1 MRSRQSIDYIIFA
14 ATGLLLII
22 GLAALA
28 SASSD
33 LGELKFSDA
42 YYYLKH
48 QVFYGLSFGII
59 GFWIGRTLN
68 YRVYKKIAPIFLL
81 LSLAALILVFSP
93 LGLTAGGAQRWIQL
107 GPVTIQPSELLK
119 LFFIGYLAAWLSST
133 KRERQKS
140 IGEGFLPFIIISGII
155 AALLLAQN
163 STSAAIIL
171 MVASLAIYFI
181 SGARKKYIVAIILLG
196 IVAFGAVIM
205 STEYRRE
212 RVLNFLN
219 PFFNPEAV
227 SKESTYQL
235 DQALITIGSGG
246 FKGVGYGQSTSK
258 NYLPERIGDSIF
270 AIIAEEFGLIGSLA
284 VISLFFT
291 LVTRMFILAKRA
303 GDQFGKLLLAGF
315 ATIIGFQTFIHI
327 GANSGLIP
335 LTGVSLPFISFGGTA
350 LAVFMTMIG
359 ITLNISKHVRR

>member
-1 MRSRQSIDYIIFA
+1 MRKHQSIDYIIFA
-14 ATGLLLII
+14 VTGLLLVI

-48 QVFYGLSFGII
+48 QVFYGFSFGII

-68 YRVYKKIAPIFLL
+68 YRAYKRIAPIFLL

-93 LGLTAGGAQRWIQL
+93 FGLTAGGAQRWIQL

-140 IGEGFLPFIIISGII
+140 IGEGFLPFLIISGII
-155 AALLLAQN
+155 AVLLLVQN
-163 STSAAIIL
+163 STSAAVIL
-171 MVASLAIYFI
+171 MVASLATYFI
-181 SGARKKYIVAIILLG
+181 SGARKKYILATILLG
-196 IVAFGAVIM
+196 LTLLSVVVFV
-205 STEYRRE
+205 TPYRRE
-212 RVLNFLN
+212 RVLSFI
-219 PFFNPEAV
+219 NPEVA
-227 SKESTYQL
+227 SEKSIYQSA
-235 DQALITIGSGG
+235 QAKITIGSGG
-246 FKGVGYGQSTSK
+246 LFGVGYGQSTSK

-270 AIIAEEFGLIGSLA
+270 AIIAEEFGLVGSLA
-284 VISLFFT
+284 IISLFFI

-315 ATIIGFQTFIHI
+315 ATIIGFQAFIHI

-335 LTGVSLPFISFGGTA
+335 LTGVPLPFISFGGTA

>member
-1 MRSRQSIDYIIFA
+1 MRKYQSIDYIIFA
-14 ATGLLLII
+14 VTGLLLII

-48 QVFYGLSFGII
+48 QVFYGFSFGII
-59 GFWIGRTLN
+59 GFWLGRTLN
-68 YRVYKKIAPIFLL
+68 YRVYKRIAPIFLL
-81 LSLAALILVFSP
+81 LSLAALILVLSP
-93 LGLTAGGAQRWIQL
+93 LGITSGGAQRWIAA
-107 GPVTIQPSELLK
+107 GPITIQPSEFLK
-119 LFFIGYLAAWLSST
+119 LFFIGYLAAWLSSP

-140 IGEGFLPFIIISGII
+140 VGGGFIPFTIISGII
-155 AALLLAQN
+155 AVLLLIQK
-163 STSAAIIL
+163 STSAAVIL
-171 MVASLAIYFI
+171 MVASLAIYFV
-181 SGARKKYIVAIILLG
+181 SGARKKYILATILLG

-205 STEYRRE
+205 STDYRRE
-212 RVLNFLN
+212 RVLSFL
-219 PFFNPEAV
+219 NPEAV

-246 FKGVGYGQSTSK
+246 IFGVGYGQSSSK

-284 VISLFFT
+284 VISLFFI

-335 LTGVSLPFISFGGTA
+335 LTGVPLPFISFGGTA

-359 ITLNISKHVRR
+359 VTLNISKHVRR

>member
-1 MRSRQSIDYIIFA
+1 MKRHQSVDYIIFA
-14 ATGLLLII
+14 VTGLLLAI

-42 YYYLKH
+42 YHYLKH
-48 QVFYGLSFGII
+48 QVFYGFSFGII

-68 YRVYKKIAPIFLL
+68 YRIYKKIAPIFLL

-93 LGLTAGGAQRWIQL
+93 FGLTSGGAQRWIQL

-140 IGEGFLPFIIISGII
+140 IGEGFLPFLIISGII
-155 AALLLAQN
+155 AVLLLVQK
-163 STSAAIIL
+163 STSAAVIL

-181 SGARKKYIVAIILLG
+181 SGARKKYVLILIILG
-196 IVAFGAVIM
+196 IISFATVIM
-205 STEYRRE
+205 ATDYRRE
-212 RVLNFLN
+212 RILSYLK
-219 PFFNPEAV
+219 PETV
-227 SKESTYQL
+227 SEKSTYQGQ
-235 DQALITIGSGG
+235 QALITIGSGEL
-246 FKGVGYGQSTSK
+246 FGVGYGQSTSK

-270 AIIAEEFGLIGSLA
+270 AIIAEEFGLVGSLA
-284 VISLFFT
+284 VISLFFI
-291 LVTRMFILAKRA
+291 LATRMFILAKRA
-303 GDQFGKLLLAGF
+303 GDQFGKLLLTGF
-315 ATIIGFQTFIHI
+315 ATIIGFQAFIHI

-335 LTGVSLPFISFGGTA
+335 LTGVPLPFISFGGTA

-359 ITLNISKHVRR
+359 ITLNISKHVRK